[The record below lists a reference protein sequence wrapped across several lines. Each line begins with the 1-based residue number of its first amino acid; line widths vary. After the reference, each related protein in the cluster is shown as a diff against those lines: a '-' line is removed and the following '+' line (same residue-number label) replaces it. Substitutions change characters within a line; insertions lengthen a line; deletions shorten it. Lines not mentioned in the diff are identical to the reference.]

1 MMKTSTKL
9 AALGVTSLLGVALAA
24 GAAHAAT
31 GALSVADEPGQV
43 LQVTGVEAA
52 SAQANAAAMASAKA
66 NATGLPVATTA
77 PAKTAPPAA
86 PAARAATHAPA
97 PSSVRQVARPAP
109 QMLPAYHEVMHSGAH
124 SWSGMTGYSGMMR

>member
-43 LQVTGVEAA
+43 LQVTGVAAA
-52 SAQANAAAMASAKA
+52 SAQASATAMASAKA
-66 NATGLPVATTA
+66 NAKGLPVATTA
-77 PAKTAPPAA
+77 RARTAP

-109 QMLPAYHEVMHSGAH
+109 QMLPAYHQVMHSGDPG
-124 SWSGMTGYSGMMR
+124 WSGMTGYSGMMR